1 MKATYFEEPELE
13 FSGGRH
19 IDIRFGL
26 STFGA
31 LDRGHSLAPSKIRLG
46 IVGDQESIDKFTGW
60 VGKCRSGI
68 DSKTTALP
76 TLFPT
81 FPGFGNGKPFC
92 DAICDSQLTRS
103 INSRD
108 IRALATLPGRDD
120 VIRSSVDR
128 YIGESHD
135 LCQNAPCDVVV
146 CLVPAELLKPID
158 TGAAETSGPRSRRR
172 RARAGA
178 HVLAWHDLLKARSMG
193 LKVPVQ
199 MVRPATYGG
208 KVHRY
213 RKDGKA
219 VREIEDEAT
228 RAWNFFT
235 ALYYKAGGVPWRL
248 QRRSTDYDAC
258 FVGIS
263 YYHEITGE
271 NVQTSVAQV
280 FNERGEGIVIRGG
293 HALVQKPDK
302 TTHLDAEKS
311 SELLANALSLYK
323 REHKNLPARIVC
335 HKSSYFDEGE
345 LRGFEEA
352 AVRLGIEQIDLLSIR
367 RSSVRFFRDKPSPPL
382 RGTSIQLDDRRSLLY
397 TQGSVD
403 FYRAYPGLYIPRPI
417 EVLFDQA
424 DSSELQ
430 LLPEILALTKMN
442 WNSTRFVNS
451 EPITI
456 SASRNVGD
464 VLRYLTSEDPIQ
476 ARYSFYM

>member
-31 LDRGHSLAPSKIRLG
+31 LDRGHSLAPSIIRLG
-46 IVGDQESIDKFTGW
+46 VVGDQESIDKFTGW

-76 TLFPT
+76 TLFPA
-81 FPGFGNGKPFC
+81 FPGFGDGKPFC

-108 IRALATLPGRDD
+108 IRALATLSGRDD

-128 YIGESHD
+128 YISESHD

-172 RARAGA
+172 RERAGA

-248 QRRSTDYDAC
+248 QRRATDYDAC

-263 YYHEITGE
+263 YYHEIAGE

-280 FNERGEGIVIRGG
+280 FNERGEGVDEQGF
-293 HALVQKPDK
+293 
-302 TTHLDAEKS
+302 TTHQRQYLQYLAATPEQQCNVERLAIKLGCDAANVRQEIEPYLI
-311 SELLANALSLYK
+311 ELGLVDPTPRQGRGLTEAGLSLVA
-323 REHKNLPARIVC
+323 NLC
-335 HKSSYFDEGE
+335 
-345 LRGFEEA
+345 
-352 AVRLGIEQIDLLSIR
+352 
-367 RSSVRFFRDKPSPPL
+367 
-382 RGTSIQLDDRRSLLY
+382 
-397 TQGSVD
+397 
-403 FYRAYPGLYIPRPI
+403 
-417 EVLFDQA
+417 EVVVTDGGAQ
-424 DSSELQ
+424 S
-430 LLPEILALTKMN
+430 
-442 WNSTRFVNS
+442 
-451 EPITI
+451 
-456 SASRNVGD
+456 
-464 VLRYLTSEDPIQ
+464 
-476 ARYSFYM
+476 